1 MKGIHVFTAS
11 LVPSAQHVFTQRT
24 AANLCPAQEDQ
35 QQEPST
41 FFHQRQVD
49 IPEIDKKI
57 ADFLPQNEA
66 LNLRRISRRLKKNLD
81 SCNSKNRISG
91 LRRCFK
97 EYLKH
102 SVILC
107 SSSQFIAHMHNNH
120 DRTIKIYNLKTEA
133 ELNTSLNNKSGNSY
147 TAFTFDAK
155 FFVFAATLGFQ
166 SSVRVWNMS
175 TGMETTRLPKGAI
188 CLIKSSNKLLIC
200 NHANPEM
207 YGVYDLESGIKIQ
220 NLEIGYS
227 GFITFA
233 ETISNNRLVTF
244 SQDERIRVWDLTTGG
259 VLCSF
264 PWNNLLPPISF
275 QITSDKTYIVICSK
289 NGFAEVIKLDTGKT
303 LHTLTA
309 NTDGHVTSVFLADS
323 KVVLTFCN
331 TDPRIKLWNLSTGE
345 ELFNFIEHK
354 CPIVSVVKTSDERI
368 VSCSEDGMI
377 KIWNWKTEKVLHTIA
392 EKGAEILNAIV
403 TFDDLLIVRS
413 NDDNQEIITTWDL
426 KKKLLGID

>member
-1 MKGIHVFTAS
+1 VS
-11 LVPSAQHVFTQRT
+11 SARHAFTQR
-24 AANLCPAQEDQ
+24 PATNFPPVHENQLQDSSILFQ
-35 QQEPST
+35 K
-41 FFHQRQVD
+41 RQID

-57 ADFLPQNEA
+57 ADFLPQNAA
-66 LNLRRISRRLKKNLD
+66 LELRLVSRRLKKNLD
-81 SCNSKNRISG
+81 SCDSKNRIG
-91 LRRCFK
+91 GFRRCFK
-97 EYLKH
+97 EHLKH
-102 SVILC
+102 SAILC
-107 SSSQFIAHMHNNH
+107 SSSQFIAHIHNNH
-120 DRTIKIYNLKTEA
+120 DGTIKIYNLKTEA
-133 ELNTSLNNKSGNSY
+133 ELNTSLNNKSGSSY
-147 TAFTFDAK
+147 TTFTFDTK

-166 SSVRVWNMS
+166 SSVRVWNVA
-175 TGMETTRLPKGAI
+175 TGMETTRLPKGVI
-188 CLIKSSNKLLIC
+188 CLIKSSNKILIC

-275 QITSDKTYIVICSK
+275 QITSDETCIVICSK

-303 LHTLTA
+303 LHILTA

-331 TDPRIKLWNLSTGE
+331 ADPRIKLWNLSTGE

-354 CPIVSVVKTSDERI
+354 RPIVSVVKTSDERI

-392 EKGAEILNAIV
+392 EKGAEILNALI
-403 TFDDLLIVRS
+403 TSDDLLIVRS
-413 NDDNQEIITTWDL
+413 NDDNQEILATWNL
-426 KKKLLGID
+426 KKKPLGID